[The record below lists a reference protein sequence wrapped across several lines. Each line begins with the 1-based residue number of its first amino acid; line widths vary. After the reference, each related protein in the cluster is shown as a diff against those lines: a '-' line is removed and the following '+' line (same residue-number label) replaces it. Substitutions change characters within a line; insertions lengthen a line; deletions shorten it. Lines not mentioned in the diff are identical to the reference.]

1 MILAKLENGQL
12 KVAMGNVLRYDN
24 LVVSNPREEDFVKA
38 GYKPV
43 EHNRLPE
50 KEGYYQVPD
59 YSETEDKIIVNY
71 HYEEIPDE
79 QETAT

>member
-1 MILAKLENGQL
+1 MLAKFIDGQIRFAGGKL
-12 KVAMGNVLRYDN
+12 LRHDGWITT
-24 LVVSNPREEDFVKA
+24 NPREEDFISA

-43 EHNRLPE
+43 VGEPLEE

-59 YSETEDKIIVNY
+59 YSETEEKIIVNY

-79 QETAT
+79 QETTV